1 MHHSK
6 TVDQVGW
13 FLRLIAQ
20 ESKILVT
27 QLKEKVRVTS
37 KELTFPGLAY
47 DGCDKNNIHHK
58 MNVTKK
64 QYKTQHNT
72 NNQTKSYSDIY

>member
-13 FLRLIAQ
+13 FLRLIIR

-27 QLKEKVRVTS
+27 QLKEKVQVTS
-37 KELTFPGLAY
+37 KELTCHGLAY
-47 DGCDKNNIHHK
+47 DGCDE
-58 MNVTKK
+58 
-64 QYKTQHNT
+64 QHTSQNEC
-72 NNQTKSYSDIY
+72 D